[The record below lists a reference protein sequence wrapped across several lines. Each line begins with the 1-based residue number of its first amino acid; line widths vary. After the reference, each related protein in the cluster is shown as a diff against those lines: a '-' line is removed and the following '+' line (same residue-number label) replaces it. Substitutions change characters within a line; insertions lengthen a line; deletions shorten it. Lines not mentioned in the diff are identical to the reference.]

1 MLKAVLVILLMRDF
15 LLKAMLVFI
24 ANLFVRDFLLKAEPV
39 LFANLFLRDFLLK
52 AVLVLIAN
60 LFVRDFLLKAE
71 LVLIAD
77 EEEAKRKEEWKN
89 IAKKELDDWYKHHDE
104 QLSKTKENNR

>member
-1 MLKAVLVILLMRDF
+1 MLVLIPNLFVSDF
-15 LLKAMLVFI
+15 LLKSMY
-24 ANLFVRDFLLKAEPV
+24 
-39 LFANLFLRDFLLK
+39 
-52 AVLVLIAN
+52 VLIAN
-60 LFVRDFLLKAE
+60 LFVSDFLLEAE

>member
-1 MLKAVLVILLMRDF
+1 MLKAELVI
-15 LLKAMLVFI
+15 I
-24 ANLFVRDFLLKAEPV
+24 PNLFVRDFQLKAE
-39 LFANLFLRDFLLK
+39 LGLIAILFL
-52 AVLVLIAN
+52 
-60 LFVRDFLLKAE
+60 RDFLLKAE

>member
-1 MLKAVLVILLMRDF
+1 M
-15 LLKAMLVFI
+15 
-24 ANLFVRDFLLKAEPV
+24 
-39 LFANLFLRDFLLK
+39 
-52 AVLVLIAN
+52 
-60 LFVRDFLLKAE
+60 RDFLLKAE

>member
-1 MLKAVLVILLMRDF
+1 MLVIIPNLFVSDFLLKPVLILIANLSVSDF
-15 LLKAMLVFI
+15 LLKAKLVF
-24 ANLFVRDFLLKAEPV
+24 
-39 LFANLFLRDFLLK
+39 
-52 AVLVLIAN
+52 
-60 LFVRDFLLKAE
+60 
-71 LVLIAD
+71 IAD